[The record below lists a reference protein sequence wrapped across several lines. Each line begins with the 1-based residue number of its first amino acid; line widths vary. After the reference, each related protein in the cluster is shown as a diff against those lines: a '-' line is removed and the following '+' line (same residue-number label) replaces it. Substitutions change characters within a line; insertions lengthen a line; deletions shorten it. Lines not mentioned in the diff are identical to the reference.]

1 MEEDPPGPAD
11 SAPTSRPN
19 TLPPTPLPRIHSEIG
34 DASALAPERPPP
46 GPPPEPASTSPESGK
61 PQPLSTRE
69 KNELL
74 EFRMRLVQSAERR
87 RIPSAA
93 AEDLAQKGIF
103 VGLRKMSVRD
113 PSFRPYV
120 LQVVGNQINQYF
132 RDQRAA
138 GPAPVVES
146 MTSADVELYLMHIH
160 IPQEIPRL
168 LKKLEPYDRR
178 VLKSLLRWYA
188 SNPTKTWHGAES
200 AVARTLKV
208 HRNTASRHLQIA
220 LLHFQELINNDVDL
234 NKIRE
239 SCHTKPNS
247 LEVDHD

>member
-1 MEEDPPGPAD
+1 MRSRSRPHRGHWIVGQAVDP
-11 SAPTSRPN
+11 APPSLPKNFPLLVGSLIPKIAVIDFTHTSLGVRSDGDPDLLMNAPKPRHTSRCGGAHG
-19 TLPPTPLPRIHSEIG
+19 RGS
-34 DASALAPERPPP
+34 
-46 GPPPEPASTSPESGK
+46 
-61 PQPLSTRE
+61 
-69 KNELL
+69 
-74 EFRMRLVQSAERR
+74 
-87 RIPSAA
+87 
-93 AEDLAQKGIF
+93 
-103 VGLRKMSVRD
+103 
-113 PSFRPYV
+113 
-120 LQVVGNQINQYF
+120 
-132 RDQRAA
+132 A
-138 GPAPVVES
+138 GPGPVVES